1 MKAVFDTKP
10 TSVYDDE
17 VTRHYQFP
25 RRYLET
31 VQRCV
36 GDRIVFRRPRADGGN
51 LAYFACALVSA
62 LEPDPDNPSMTFA
75 HLGDFMQFDHPVPW
89 TIQGRY
95 WEEDLRNIPQQQV
108 GVNLRGRSV
117 RALSEDDFAAIVSA
131 GLSETLAAEN
141 AERLNLSL
149 ATIAQANAD
158 LHAPPGQ
165 DRERRVERVLTNRAI
180 RDASFRGLVCQA
192 YEGRCAVT
200 RLRILDVGNNV
211 EAQAAHI
218 WAVSDGGPDVV
229 QNGIAL
235 SATVHWLFDRHLI
248 TIGDDYRLIV
258 ALAKVPTE
266 FQAVYAE
273 HGRMLHTPINAADRP
288 HPSFLQKH
296 RRYSSQ
302 RTEGASAPN
311 PTERDTYAPRT
322 CPARRC
328 HPHCARRSRG
338 VAAGDSGLVVVVV
351 VAEATSRS
359 IGAKNSQ
366 PKGPCGCRR

>member
-149 ATIAQANAD
+149 AIVAQASAD

-180 RDASFRGLVCQA
+180 RDASFRGLVCEA

-296 RRYSSQ
+296 R
-302 RTEGASAPN
+302 A
-311 PTERDTYAPRT
+311 
-322 CPARRC
+322 
-328 HPHCARRSRG
+328 
-338 VAAGDSGLVVVVV
+338 VFF
-351 VAEATSRS
+351 
-359 IGAKNSQ
+359 AKNGGSLSS
-366 PKGPCGCRR
+366 